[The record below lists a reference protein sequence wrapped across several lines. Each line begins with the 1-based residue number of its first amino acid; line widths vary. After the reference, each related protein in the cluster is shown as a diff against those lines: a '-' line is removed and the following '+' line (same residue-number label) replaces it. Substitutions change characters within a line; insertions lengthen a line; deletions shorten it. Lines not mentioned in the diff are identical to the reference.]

1 MHDQRVVGAASDRL
15 TGSCVADGE
24 VLPGHRWRVVDRVE
38 HAFSIF
44 RNRPDASHQTSMC
57 GQVVPAVNVQR
68 GTAPRCLA
76 CIQLARI
83 GA

>member
-1 MHDQRVVGAASDRL
+1 M
-15 TGSCVADGE
+15 ADGE
-24 VLPGHRWRVVDRVE
+24 VLPGHRWRVVGHVE

-44 RNRPDASHQTSMC
+44 RNRPGAGYQMSLC
-57 GQVVPAVNVQR
+57 GEVVPAVNVQR

-76 CIQLARI
+76 CMLVAHI